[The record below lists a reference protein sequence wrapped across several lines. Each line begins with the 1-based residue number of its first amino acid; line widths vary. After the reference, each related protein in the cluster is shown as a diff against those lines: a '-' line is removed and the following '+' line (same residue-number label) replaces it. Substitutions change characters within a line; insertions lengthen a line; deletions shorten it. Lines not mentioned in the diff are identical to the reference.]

1 MKFCT
6 YTLVDNSPDPISGV
20 QLTPYQRFQHVVQ
33 QARWAEELGFDGYG
47 VGERHAQRFLSS
59 SPPVVLAYIA
69 ASTSKIRLLT
79 TVTVLSLLDPVR
91 VAEDYATL
99 DQLSGGRLDIIIGK
113 GNDPDQNELFGYDLD
128 GQWDRNREKYE
139 LLRRL
144 LRQEKVSWEGK
155 YRPALSEATTRPR
168 PFQTPSIP
176 IWHGSASSTES
187 TELAAKWGEPLFS
200 ANGFHPL
207 EKYAGL
213 IRHYRERWEAYGHD
227 PADAVVG
234 AGFNGLY
241 VKKTSQQAIEGYRPI
256 FDAFMD
262 SPGAKHNQLPFK
274 TLEEFLEGGSVLV
287 GSPEQ
292 VIDKF
297 GRYQAAFGHELSGV
311 SLEVPGLPEDEN
323 RASVETFVTE
333 VIPVLR
339 RTYPSRVWAPERSSS
354 TS

>member
-33 QARWAEELGFDGYG
+33 QARGRGAGFRRVRRGG
-47 VGERHAQRFLSS
+47 
-59 SPPVVLAYIA
+59 A
-69 ASTSKIRLLT
+69 ARAAVPLLVAAGGARVYRGLDVKIRLLT

-99 DQLSGGRLDIIIGK
+99 DQLSGGRLDIIIARATTRTRTSCSATTLTASGT
-113 GNDPDQNELFGYDLD
+113 GTG
-128 GQWDRNREKYE
+128 RVR
-139 LLRRL
+139 LLRQL

-168 PFQTPSIP
+168 PYQTPR
-176 IWHGSASSTES
+176 ASRSGTARILDRVDRAGGEMGR
-187 TELAAKWGEPLFS
+187 AAVLGERVPP
-200 ANGFHPL
+200 AG
-207 EKYAGL
+207 EVAGL

-227 PADAVVG
+227 PADAMVG

-262 SPGAKHNQLPFK
+262 S
-274 TLEEFLEGGSVLV
+274 
-287 GSPEQ
+287 
-292 VIDKF
+292 
-297 GRYQAAFGHELSGV
+297 
-311 SLEVPGLPEDEN
+311 
-323 RASVETFVTE
+323 RA
-333 VIPVLR
+333 
-339 RTYPSRVWAPERSSS
+339 PSTTSYRSKR
-354 TS
+354 